1 MKRGIRKFQTHVY
14 KVLEDEANAGLSGEL
29 VNAFLVLL
37 ISFNAVAVVLGSIP
51 EISQKYSSIL
61 QIFRTFSVVI
71 FTIEYFLRLWS
82 CTHNKRLKGSIKG
95 RLHFIFSPLALLDL
109 VVLVQFYFGLVPSYD
124 LRFLR
129 MLRFVHQFLF
139 FRIVR
144 RSEIVRTFVHVLDKR
159 RIDVSITIAVAIVL
173 LVIFSSFMYY
183 AEHEAQPEVF
193 KDIPHTFWWGIV
205 TLTTLGYGDAVP
217 ITPLGKLVSG
227 VAGLFAI
234 GTFALPPAILTFI
247 LVEEIQMLKNKSRK
261 AKKCP
266 NCGENI

>member
-1 MKRGIRKFQTHVY
+1 MKRSIKKFQTQVY
-14 KVLEDEANAGLSGEL
+14 KVLEDEGNSGLLGEL
-29 VNAFLVLL
+29 INAFLVLL
-37 ISFNAVAVVLGSIP
+37 ITLNAVAVVLESVP
-51 EISQKYSSIL
+51 EIALKYSSFL
-61 QIFRTFSVVI
+61 HAFRVFSI
-71 FTIEYFLRLWS
+71 ALFTVEYLLRLWS
-82 CTHNKRLKGSIKG
+82 CTHNKRHKGSIKG
-95 RLHFIFSPLALLDL
+95 RLVFIFSPLALVDL
-109 VVLVQFYFGLVPSYD
+109 LVLVQFYFGIATKFD

-159 RIDVSITIAVAIVL
+159 RIDVSITIAVAVVL
-173 LVIFSSFMYY
+173 LVIFSSFMYF

-217 ITPLGKLVSG
+217 ITPLGKVISG
-227 VAGLFAI
+227 VTGLFAI

-247 LVEEIQMLKNKSRK
+247 LVEEIQMLKDKSK
-261 AKKCP
+261 KSKKCP
-266 NCGENI
+266 HCGGEL